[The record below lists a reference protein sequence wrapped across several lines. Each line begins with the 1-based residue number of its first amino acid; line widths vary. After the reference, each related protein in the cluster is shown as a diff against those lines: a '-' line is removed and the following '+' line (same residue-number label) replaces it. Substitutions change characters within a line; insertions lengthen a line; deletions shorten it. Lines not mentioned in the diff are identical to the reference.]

1 MGNDQL
7 RKDLKNSRVLVVGDT
22 IVDKDIFLD
31 AVGLSLESPTL
42 KTNFISEQKS
52 LGGAANVAKLIG
64 LLGSE
69 CTFVTALSDPEL
81 LRSLHEDFGVKT
93 ISCDSGRDNT
103 KTRYWISRGDGTYKY
118 LQVNDCGY
126 ASPASESF
134 SVDGYDA
141 VLVCDYRCG
150 FITDAV
156 VDKCNAFAGIKFV
169 SSQMSDR
176 GSNMNR
182 YARFDC
188 ALMNESEDSCC
199 AVSFPK
205 KIVTM
210 GSRGSKTIVVG
221 EYPIHHQPVP
231 INTSNTIGAGDA
243 FCAAYVC
250 TENGEFANM
259 FASCYLSLPTR
270 DVASLKEM
278 MNRE

>member
-1 MGNDQL
+1 L

-42 KTNFISEQKS
+42 KTNFITERKS

-69 CTFVTALSDPEL
+69 CTFVTGLSDPQL
-81 LRSLHEDFGVKT
+81 LNSLHEDFGVNT
-93 ISCDSGRDNT
+93 ISSDSGRDNT

-150 FITDAV
+150 FVTDGL
-156 VDKCNAFAGIKFV
+156 VDKCKGFIGTKFV

-182 YARFDC
+182 YVGFDC

-199 AVSFPK
+199 VVSFPK

-210 GSRGSKTIVVG
+210 GSRGSKTIVVD
-221 EYPIHHQPVP
+221 EDPIHHEPVT

-259 FASCYLSLPTR
+259 FASYYLSLPTR
-270 DVASLKEM
+270 DAASLKEM

>member
-1 MGNDQL
+1 M
-7 RKDLKNSRVLVVGDT
+7 RKDLKNLRVLVVGDT

-42 KTNFISEQKS
+42 KTNFVSEQKS

-69 CTFVTALSDPEL
+69 CTFVTGLSDPEL
-81 LRSLHEDFGVKT
+81 LRSLYEDFGVKT
-93 ISCDSGRDNT
+93 ISCNRGRDNT
-103 KTRYWISRGDGTYKY
+103 KTRYWISRGDGIYKY
-118 LQVNDCGY
+118 LQVNDCGS
-126 ASPASESF
+126 ASPVSESF

-141 VLVCDYRCG
+141 VLMCDYRCG
-150 FITDAV
+150 FVTDAV
-156 VDKCNAFAGIKFV
+156 VNRCSVFAGTKFV

-176 GSNMNR
+176 GSNMNQ
-182 YARFDC
+182 YIGFDC

-199 AVSFPK
+199 TVSFPK

-210 GSRGSKTIVVG
+210 GNRGSKTVTMHMQSINHEAV
-221 EYPIHHQPVP
+221 PV
-231 INTSNTIGAGDA
+231 NTSNTMGAGDA

-250 TENGEFANM
+250 TENGEFSNM
-259 FASCYLSLPTR
+259 FASRYLSLTNR
-270 DVASLKEM
+270 DVSSLKEM

>member
-1 MGNDQL
+1 M
-7 RKDLKNSRVLVVGDT
+7 
-22 IVDKDIFLD
+22 DKDIFLD

-42 KTNFISEQKS
+42 KTNFKSEQKS

-69 CTFVTALSDPEL
+69 CTFVTGLSDPEL
-81 LRSLHEDFGVKT
+81 LHSLHEDFGVKT
-93 ISCDSGRDNT
+93 ISSDRGRDNT

-126 ASPASESF
+126 SSPASESF

-150 FITDAV
+150 FVTDAV
-156 VDKCNAFAGIKFV
+156 VDKCNAFVGTKFV

-182 YARFDC
+182 YVGFDC

-199 AVSFPK
+199 TISFPK
-205 KIVTM
+205 KIVTL
-210 GSRGSKTIVVG
+210 GKQGSKTVMMNL
-221 EYPIHHQPVP
+221 EPIHHKPFLV
-231 INTSNTIGAGDA
+231 NTSNTIGAGDA

-259 FASCYLSLPTR
+259 FASYYLSLLTR
-270 DVASLKEM
+270 DAASLKEM

>member
-1 MGNDQL
+1 L

-42 KTNFISEQKS
+42 KTNFVSEQKS

-69 CTFVTALSDPEL
+69 CTFFTGLSDPEL
-81 LRSLHEDFGVKT
+81 LRSLYEDFGVKT
-93 ISCDSGRDNT
+93 ISCDRGRDNT
-103 KTRYWISRGDGTYKY
+103 KTRYWISRGDETYKY

-134 SVDGYDA
+134 SVDGYDV

-150 FITDAV
+150 FVTDAV
-156 VDKCNAFAGIKFV
+156 VDRCRGFAGTKFV

-182 YARFDC
+182 YMGFDC
-188 ALMNESEDSCC
+188 SLMNESEDSCC

-210 GSRGSKTIVVG
+210 GNRGSKTVMTDLQ
-221 EYPIHHQPVP
+221 PIHHESVPV
-231 INTSNTIGAGDA
+231 NASNTIGAGDA

-250 TENGEFANM
+250 TENGEFSNM
-259 FASCYLSLPTR
+259 FASRYLSLTNR
-270 DVASLKEM
+270 DVASLREM
-278 MNRE
+278 INRE